1 MDWSNVYTTPPK
13 GEKMKASTIKNIS
26 IKGYLDKLGGRNHK
40 TWQRRYC
47 VLAGPLMYFYEKES
61 SKSYNNCIAL
71 LSFTES
77 EAPNMTN
84 EKKNQFSFKLT
95 HVDSST
101 GKKKDYYFRTTSQDV
116 RNKWL
121 SCIAKLSKTVLSS
134 AQNTFSTMP
143 RGMPSHTAGP
153 SPPRKRTHSDGEVE
167 VEGELYEDMAIP
179 EEPEDQGEYVAV
191 SPAEN
196 QGNIELE
203 SSEEYVDVV
212 PQQDIE
218 QEEYED
224 TSAFQQPPPPLS
236 PPPGPPSE
244 VFPLPP
250 KPGQSEAPKAP
261 PPPPPV
267 EVDTSR
273 VYSQPTDISLEKVF
287 VTLWDFAASENDELA
302 LHRGDLVYVSSPLS
316 SEEWWYGEAL
326 DPEASKRL
334 GPAGFFPQ
342 KYSTIA
348 FEPTA

>member
-1 MDWSNVYTTPPK
+1 
-13 GEKMKASTIKNIS
+13 
-26 IKGYLDKLGGRNHK
+26 
-40 TWQRRYC
+40 
-47 VLAGPLMYFYEKES
+47 MYFYEKES
-61 SKSYNNCIAL
+61 SKNYNNCIAL

-84 EKKNQFSFKLT
+84 EKKYQFGFKLT
-95 HVDSST
+95 HLDSNT

-121 SCIAKLSKTVLSS
+121 SCIANLSKTVLSS
-134 AQNTFSTMP
+134 APNAFSTMP
-143 RGMPSHTAGP
+143 RGMPSHTVA
-153 SPPRKRTHSDGEVE
+153 SSVPPRKRTHSEGEG
-167 VEGELYEDMAIP
+167 EGELYEDMAIP
-179 EEPEDQGEYVAV
+179 EEAEDQGEYVAV

-196 QGNIELE
+196 HGNIELE

-212 PQQDIE
+212 PQHDIE

-244 VFPLPP
+244 VFTPALSLPP
-250 KPGQSEAPKAP
+250 KAPGHAEAPKAP
-261 PPPPPV
+261 APPPPV

-273 VYSQPTDISLEKVF
+273 VYTQPSDISLEKVF
-287 VTLWDFAASENDELA
+287 VTLWDFAASASDELA
-302 LHRGDLVYVSSPLS
+302 LHRGDLVYVSSPLT

-334 GPAGFFPQ
+334 GAAGFFPQ
-342 KYSTIA
+342 RYSTVA